1 MFNRNF
7 SSLET
12 KVSGI
17 ALQPEESTTRPD
29 FPTNV
34 ELHFNIDRP
43 TLSTVYIKI
52 AIPKGGL
59 RMFSLFEFAIGARL
73 LVFIVFV
80 ACVYGGN
87 GLFVHLGHRKKNSFG
102 SLLL

>member
-17 ALQPEESTTRPD
+17 ALQPEESTTQPE

-34 ELHFNIDRP
+34 ELHFNIDRT

-52 AIPKGGL
+52 GIPTKDITIP
-59 RMFSLFEFAIGARL
+59 IGIIIGDNKFL
-73 LVFIVFV
+73 PI
-80 ACVYGGN
+80 
-87 GLFVHLGHRKKNSFG
+87 
-102 SLLL
+102 